1 MTWRAFFDRPW
12 RRIAVFCGLGIVALL
27 VVLRLFAMTP
37 IAHSMVEARLEA
49 MSVRGQ
55 QFELEGLSGDLLGR
69 VSAEKFSI
77 HDASGDW
84 IDATEIEI
92 AWAPLSLLFGDLK
105 LKHIAAEQ
113 VHVQRRPGLVPSQS
127 QSSRG
132 FLTRVQLENLEVAE
146 LALAE
151 GVAGPAQFYDLTGQ
165 LDATARTGDLVLY
178 LEPIGTNGDQIQADI
193 TWGGE
198 VLLEG
203 QVQMRGAPGGLLSE
217 VLGAPSGKAI
227 SGELDASGDPKNWSL
242 NATGRVEQ
250 TEFLNLNAK
259 LERGAYEADGIIG
272 LGLLSRFDAIQMRL
286 GDRVEFQGT
295 LDAERRVQA
304 EIQTDRGDL
313 EFRGLWDRDGDAMA
327 LRDLTFMAASLDAER
342 LAGVDALNLATLSAI
357 GDLVRSANGF
367 VFDGELFVPELAY
380 DDYVLDGL
388 KSVGRHEVNGGVLA
402 IASSLEAQSVRGL
415 PSGIQAYA
423 GAPLTARV
431 DADFDASSLRANIAA
446 LELNGEQ
453 FDVSGEGEFAGN
465 GDMGLRGRFG
475 VREVS
480 VFQTIE
486 GGWSAIGNLSDKAS
500 LKLDGSAVP
509 ENSDTRLAQLIG
521 AGADFQ
527 IDLDRT
533 AEGLLIQNAA
543 VSSSALN
550 GTLAGSVADNLLAI
564 EGRMEADLQSI
575 SAQLSEPVSAVFSL
589 RGPFGAPAFNVDLEG
604 TYDDAPASATF
615 AGKLERGI
623 VQLSNIQGSWR
634 DLSANGQ
641 GALNTSSPSESE
653 LEVIV
658 AGSTPSIEAID
669 GALAYAQ
676 QTLSSDITLRGAQ
689 IGDADLRDGRL
700 QLSGLWPEFEGRA
713 TYETGMSG
721 LRLNE
726 TVSGE
731 HPLTLN
737 METQTLLVSGASS
750 IGENEI
756 VFVAPAEV
764 NFGSPLRASAALKA
778 FDGAVQIEFDNS
790 GQTLSRLT
798 AIELDMGA
806 LGRLIQRPALLGS
819 LSGEAQVQILEQ
831 GLDGQARIAIEG
843 LSRQGLATQPAN
855 VGFDVEIIANAVSA
869 KFHAADLAETL
880 ALDGVLITELSHQG
894 TLMSITP
901 SPDAAM
907 PVRLQGGGLIAPI
920 WTLAAPA
927 DLRLDGDFS
936 LDVSNGDGR
945 SFRFAGP
952 VSIAD
957 GVFEDGLT
965 GAQLENIDLQ
975 MELSPEAIT
984 LSSATARG
992 ANGGTISAS
1001 GAYEF
1006 NGNSNIDLTLNRLR
1020 ALKRGD
1026 VAATLSGDATVDRRN
1041 RRTHIEGDLNLDEMR
1056 VDLSKLPQAG
1066 YTTLD
1071 VTFADEREN
1080 AAEME
1085 PTREAI
1091 SLDLKV
1097 TADRRLSVIG
1107 PSFESEWGLN
1117 ARVRGSPGAPTLSGQ
1132 ASLVRGEAS
1141 LLNRRF
1147 TLSEGTVRFAGAP
1160 EDSELYLRADRSS
1173 DGVTTSIE
1181 VAGQVTDPEIT
1192 LSSDPSLPDDE
1203 VLARVLFGRSP
1214 SNLSPLQAAQLAG
1227 AAAQLA
1233 GGDALSLTGQLQE
1246 ATGLDRLDFGV
1257 DDAGQATLATG
1268 KYLADDVYLEIE
1280 SGGSGAPGVT
1290 LEWTPLDNVEVDA
1303 EIDPELGPKVAIQ
1316 WKRDFDRLPGETRED

>member
-1 MTWRAFFDRPW
+1 MNWRALFDRRL
-12 RRIAVFCGLGIVALL
+12 RRIAIFCGLSVVATL

-37 IAHSMVEARLEA
+37 IAHSMVEARLEE
-49 MSVRGQ
+49 MFVRGQ
-55 QFELEGLSGDLLGR
+55 QVELEGLSGDLLGR
-69 VSAEKFSI
+69 MTAERLSVQ
-77 HDASGDW
+77 DTSGEW
-84 IDATEIEI
+84 IGADEIEI
-92 AWAPLSLLFGDLK
+92 AWAPLSLLFGDLQ
-105 LKHIAAEQ
+105 LKRIAAERI
-113 VHVQRRPGLVPSQS
+113 HVQRRPSLVPSQS
-127 QSSRG
+127 QSSSD
-132 FLTRVQLENLEVAE
+132 FLKRIQLEELEIAE
-146 LALAE
+146 LSLAE
-151 GVAGPAQFYDLTGQ
+151 GVAGPEQSYDLTGQ
-165 LDATARTGDLVLY
+165 LDTAGRAGDVVLN

-203 QVQMRGAPGGLLSE
+203 QVQMRGAPDGLLSE
-217 VLGAPSGKAI
+217 MSGAPSGKAI
-227 SGELDASGDPKNWSL
+227 SGALDASGDPEDWSL
-242 NATGRVEQ
+242 KATGRVEQ

-259 LERGAYEADGIIG
+259 LERGAYQVGGIVELVS
-272 LGLLSRFDAIQMRL
+272 LGRFEAIQKRF
-286 GDRVEFQGT
+286 GDRVELTGM
-295 LDAERRVQA
+295 LDAQRRVQA

-313 EFRGLWDRDGDAMA
+313 EFRGLWDTDGDAMA
-327 LRDLTFMAASLDAER
+327 LRDLTFKAASVDAER
-342 LAGVDALNLATLSAI
+342 LSGVDTLNLATLSAN
-357 GDLVRSANGF
+357 GDLIRSANGF
-367 VFDGELFVPELAY
+367 VFDGELFAPELAY

-415 PSGIQAYA
+415 PSGVQAYA
-423 GAPLTARV
+423 DAPLTARI
-431 DADFDASSLRANIAA
+431 DAEFDASSLRANIAA

-453 FDVSGEGEFAGN
+453 FNLSAAGDLAGK
-465 GDMGLRGRFG
+465 GDMDLRGRFG

-480 VFQTIE
+480 VFQAIE
-486 GGWSAIGNLSDKAS
+486 GGWRAIGNLSDTAS
-500 LKLDGSAVP
+500 FKLDGSAIP
-509 ENSDTRLAQLIG
+509 ENSDSRLAQLIG
-521 AGADFQ
+521 ARADFQ

-533 AEGLLIQNAA
+533 AEGLFVQNAA

-550 GTLAGSVADNLLAI
+550 GTLGGSVADNQLAI

-575 SAQLSEPVSAVFSL
+575 SAQLSEPVSTLFSL
-589 RGPFGAPAFNVDLEG
+589 RGPVGAPAFNVDLEG

-641 GALNTSSPSESE
+641 GAINTSSPAESE
-653 LEVIV
+653 LEIIV

-689 IGDADLRDGRL
+689 FGSADLRNGRL
-700 QLSGLWPEFEGRA
+700 QLSGLWPEFEGSA
-713 TYETGMSG
+713 TYEAGMPG
-721 LRLNE
+721 LPLNE
-726 TVSGE
+726 TVSGA

-750 IGENEI
+750 IGENEV
-756 VFVAPAEV
+756 VFLTPAEV

-778 FDGAVQIEFDNS
+778 FDGTVQIEFDNS
-790 GQTLSRLT
+790 GQTLSRFT

-819 LSGEAQVQILEQ
+819 LSGEAQIQILEQ
-831 GLDGQARIAIEG
+831 ALDGQARIAIEG

-855 VGFDVEIIANAVSA
+855 VDFDVEIIANAVSA

-880 ALDGVLITELSHQG
+880 ALDGVLITELTHQG
-894 TLMSITP
+894 SLTSVRP
-901 SPDAAM
+901 APDAVM
-907 PVRLQGGGLIAPI
+907 PIRLQGGGLIAPI
-920 WTLAAPA
+920 WALAAPP

-952 VSIAD
+952 VAISD

-984 LSSATARG
+984 LTRATARG

-1006 NGNSNIDLTLNRLR
+1006 NGTGNIDLTLNRLR

-1085 PTREAI
+1085 PAREAI
-1091 SLDLKV
+1091 SLDLQI

-1117 ARVRGSPGAPTLSGQ
+1117 ARVRGSPGAPTLSGR
-1132 ASLVRGEAS
+1132 ASLVRGEAN

-1147 TLSEGTVRFAGAP
+1147 ALSEGNVRFVGAP
-1160 EDSELYLRADRSS
+1160 EESELYLRADRTS

-1290 LEWTPLDNVEVDA
+1290 LEWTPLNNVEVDA

-1316 WKRDFDRLPGETRED
+1316 WKRDFDRLPGEARED